1 MNWVLVLHSVTVKHD
16 MNNTKGSFHIVF
28 PIVVEK
34 EKKKKKK
41 VILWT
46 QIYHNIFHVLLR

>member
-1 MNWVLVLHSVTVKHD
+1 MNSVLVLHSVTVKHD
-16 MNNTKGSFHIVF
+16 MNNTKGSFHMVF

-34 EKKKKKK
+34 EKEKKKK
-41 VILWT
+41 ILWT

>member
-16 MNNTKGSFHIVF
+16 MNNTKGSFHMVF

-34 EKKKKKK
+34 ERKKKKKSNSMDTN
-41 VILWT
+41 LS
-46 QIYHNIFHVLLR
+46 